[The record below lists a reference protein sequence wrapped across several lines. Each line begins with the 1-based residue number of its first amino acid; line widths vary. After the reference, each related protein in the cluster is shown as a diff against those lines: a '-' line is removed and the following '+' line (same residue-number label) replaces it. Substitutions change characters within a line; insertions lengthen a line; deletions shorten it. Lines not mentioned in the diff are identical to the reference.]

1 MIFLAASVIGIP
13 LLTYYIIRR
22 LRFYEA
28 REANMSNN
36 PLKKSEAK
44 IPDRYRDLNVKK
56 IRFESFQVLYRG
68 FKKDSLWNQMFFVIY
83 MTRIAVPIIVAICCE
98 DHPLVCCLMQL
109 LINLAIINYVFWMDP
124 FTKRVNYYQIML
136 YEIGVLLMNVC
147 VGLLTIIK
155 ETNYYAPLA
164 SKALGTTVLAGNGL
178 LNVYPI
184 VFLIIKF
191 FLEVNEIYKELV
203 KQGIQGVRKG
213 IAYLQVLFLYL
224 QAGNMGFEEIITYQ
238 PFSQVPKK
246 RPIFSAQTLTE
257 ASFLNQES
265 YRGLNTS
272 HREFNMSYTGEQSTI
287 VETRPVREVTRVEE
301 ESIIEL
307 PTLDSPKI
315 IQKTDP
321 FPEIEPSHPIRAIT
335 PESEPEFE
343 YVTRPRQKS
352 LSIESPSKER
362 KSWEEETVPKLQR
375 TGIKHKPIKKQ
386 YGGMNFTP
394 LNF

>member
-1 MIFLAASVIGIP
+1 
-13 LLTYYIIRR
+13 
-22 LRFYEA
+22 
-28 REANMSNN
+28 
-36 PLKKSEAK
+36 
-44 IPDRYRDLNVKK
+44 
-56 IRFESFQVLYRG
+56 
-68 FKKDSLWNQMFFVIY
+68 
-83 MTRIAVPIIVAICCE
+83 
-98 DHPLVCCLMQL
+98 
-109 LINLAIINYVFWMDP
+109 MDP
-124 FTKRVNYYQIML
+124 FTKRVNYYQTML
-136 YEIGVLLMNVC
+136 YEIGVLLMNIC
-147 VGLLTIIK
+147 VGLLTVIK

-178 LNVYPI
+178 LNVLPI

-203 KQGIQGVRKG
+203 KHGIQGVRKG
-213 IAYLQVLFLYL
+213 IALLQVLFLYL

-287 VETRPVREVTRVEE
+287 VETRPVREVTRIEE

-307 PTLDSPKI
+307 PPLDSPKI
-315 IQKTDP
+315 IEKTEP
-321 FPEIEPSHPIRAIT
+321 FPEIEPAEPKRAIT

-343 YVTRPRQKS
+343 SVTRPRQKS
-352 LSIESPSKER
+352 LKLESPSKER
-362 KSWEEETVPKLQR
+362 KTWEEETVPELKR
-375 TGIKHKPIKKQ
+375 TGIKHRPIKKQ
-386 YGGMNFTP
+386 WGGMNFTP
-394 LNF
+394 MNF